1 MNILRYLGKQT
12 ERGANVIKFQYLDM
26 NINTTR
32 NNLLILPTSS
42 NDLNGVL
49 AKQSLAQLQ
58 R

>member
-1 MNILRYLGKQT
+1 MNILRYLGEQT

>member
-1 MNILRYLGKQT
+1 MIVLRNLVKHT
-12 ERGANVIKFQYLDM
+12 ECGANVIKFQYLDM
-26 NINTTR
+26 NIYTTR

-42 NDLNGVL
+42 NNLDGVL